1 MDKVCKICGS
11 QDYRH
16 YLKFKDKGREI
27 VACSDCKT
35 FRTMPYFEMDYRDQK
50 LYCEHYIK
58 NEDNFRDFAKVL
70 LEAVKRHRQKGRL
83 LDIGCAVGFLMEE
96 AMREG
101 FEAEGIE
108 LNEKAVNIASSKGLN
123 VKKCTLQRSGYE
135 KNIFDVVIL
144 NHVLEHI
151 IEPNRFMQ
159 DLRTILKDTGILVI
173 GVPNH
178 GSLVAGLFRRQWYGW
193 GIPEHIWHF
202 DRESFANLLYNNSFK
217 VKEMVQN
224 SQYYLFSKSFR
235 KNSIGVVAKI
245 GNALG
250 LGDQLIAVVEKA

>member
-1 MDKVCKICGS
+1 MNKVCKICGS
-11 QDYRH
+11 QDHRH
-16 YLKFKDKGREI
+16 YLRFKDKGRE
-27 VACSDCKT
+27 VVVCSICRT
-35 FRTMPYFEMDYRDQK
+35 FRTTPYFEMDYTDQE

-58 NEDNFRDFAKVL
+58 NEHNFREFARML
-70 LEAVKRHRQKGRL
+70 LETVKKHRQKGRL
-83 LDIGCAVGFLMEE
+83 LDIGCAVGFLMEQ

-108 LNEKAVNIASSKGLN
+108 LNEKAVKIASSKGLN
-123 VKKCTLQRSGYE
+123 VKKCALQESGYR

-159 DLRTILKDTGILVI
+159 EVRSVLNDDGILVM

-178 GSLVAGLFRRQWYGW
+178 NSLVARLFRRQWYGW

-202 DRESFANLLYNNSFK
+202 DRKSFRSLLYNNGFK

-235 KNSIGVVAKI
+235 KNSMGVVAKI

-250 LGDQLIAVVEKA
+250 LGDQLITVAEKA